1 VESAGIAELK
11 ARLSEYLSRVKAG
24 EEVLV
29 TDRGK
34 PVARLVPV
42 GAGSETGP
50 DDAVERARLRTM
62 EREGLIRLGSGKLPE
77 GFFEK
82 ERPADPGG
90 LLREAA
96 LEEREEG
103 R

>member
-1 VESAGIAELK
+1 MESAGVAQLK

-29 TDRGK
+29 TDRGR

-42 GAGSETGP
+42 GAGYAP
-50 DDAVERARLRTM
+50 DNEVELARLREM
-62 EREGLIRLGSGKLPE
+62 EREGLVRLGSGRLPE

-90 LLREAA
+90 ILRKAV